1 MQRLSKDGHAHSVT
15 SDSMKRLRLPQI
27 AILVGAGVAA
37 SSDYC
42 SGPKLP
48 PRVKWVR
55 GSPPAGQLNCEH
67 PRPCEWTAVGLSGPP
82 SPVRGGCTA
91 ASPPSLQA

>member
-15 SDSMKRLRLPQI
+15 ADTMKRLRLPQI

-37 SSDYC
+37 CSDYR

-48 PRVKWVR
+48 PRVKIDALIRDRAIRKQWYTAPQN
-55 GSPPAGQLNCEH
+55 GK
-67 PRPCEWTAVGLSGPP
+67 RPGLSE
-82 SPVRGGCTA
+82 R
-91 ASPPSLQA
+91 